1 MKRRVLSLIMALVIL
16 LTMLPTS
23 ALAQEMETSAAS
35 APVADTK
42 GAPKVTDPTAAPT
55 TAGTTPADTTP
66 TVAAT
71 TPMESTVP
79 ATADGTLAAEGK
91 VAPQNGEGIAVYS
104 SGPVAKVG
112 DTEYDTLEEILGVM
126 EPVEIT
132 LLDDVSEALAV
143 YATTTINMD
152 GHTISSDIEAYDSL
166 TLTNGTV
173 KGNITVDISDDGAF
187 TMTAPADAAAAIDGG
202 LNVVSGSCSVS
213 GAKIGVK
220 GALTFDGDDLVIT
233 GTEKAVELTSE
244 AEPASKTFYG
254 STSVD
259 GETTEEATFDT
270 DTYKVSGEVA
280 KKLTNKLSDNVT
292 PPAQASV
299 TLDSTE
305 RNVTAGETVT
315 FTATY
320 TGTGTLDAYIQ
331 KNGQDENVAV
341 TLEKAEDGTYT
352 VSAKIGAETPTRD
365 YTLYVCEVNN
375 SFVQAKATIHVTAL
389 TPVAEVNG
397 KRYALLNNAF
407 AAANDG
413 DTVTMLANHTT
424 DWEAVNAGDESTLA
438 IVTKKLTLDLNGKTV
453 DYLMVGGIAFDEETQ
468 TITAVY
474 PGNLTVMSSREGGTA
489 ASTINAL
496 DFVKGTLD
504 IQSGQIGDYGES
516 GLTCNGD
523 SGSVTISGGTVLGL
537 TVGDG
542 ASVTVSG
549 GTLHGG
555 NWFND
560 GTLNITGGTFSD
572 VSFLNNGGTIAIS
585 GGTFGAITNNDAST
599 LIPPMLLLAKGYA
612 FYDQYDD
619 TLKDGSVRDALKNV
633 TVKSHTHAIENG
645 KCACGLTATVSDSKG
660 DFYNTLQA
668 ALDAA
673 AKDSTIQWVQPE
685 QDLTEQV
692 TFDAADA
699 VVTVRMNGKT
709 LTAPNNDAPAVTVSG
724 GTLIF
729 ADAATI
735 SMPTTADPYNQ
746 TITYAVSISGGKL
759 VFQGKLTAEGG
770 VFNIPGN
777 RTVQM
782 PAVYANGGEL
792 DLQGDLDLKSGL
804 TISGNAKLTRKLTK
818 GTFRTDYMEGDRLS
832 VTGASNYK
840 YLEYLLEDGYAFV
853 DKDDHNVFRCVS
865 SFKSWSGSDVTIVP
879 HEHTWGPEG
888 ELYSCTACGKSCG
901 HPDGYPDGKCPICG
915 KPCPHDMADQSSTDF
930 HYYCRYCG
938 KQMFARIQTDTY
950 KWSFFPNLKDAM
962 AAAEDGQTI
971 VLLDD
976 IDNSDQTAA
985 VTGNGKTVTLDLN
998 GHTITDGWIYVGI
1011 SEDDWNDQTSSML
1024 KIIGSGSFTTSG
1036 ILGVGY
1042 KATLDLS
1049 GWAGG
1054 TISGV
1059 SLSKNGN
1066 EQPNPESLLI
1076 VSENIGTIGTLG
1088 FYNWPSSGIK
1098 TKLTGGTYG
1107 SITITTHVNDGEPY
1121 SSMLAPGYAF
1131 QYVGTGDYVNYAE
1144 TATNQ
1149 GNTIKNVKVVK
1160 CTHGGTNGFDFGA
1173 TNCPYCNAPA
1183 VAQTAL
1189 QNVEGDPWRNFA
1201 DLQTALDADRA
1212 GGSTLSLLT
1221 DVTGDSTIDGTQD
1234 TGLDLNGH
1242 SITGTVTVKGI
1253 KGDYITTT
1261 LSNTENTTTA
1271 SIDKVVAF
1279 DGAELAG
1286 SKYPAVIGELTLA
1299 EGATW
1304 KTILNDT
1311 ALGYKVLNADG
1322 THKWYAP
1329 EDVNGSQLNNV
1340 IINRLPI
1347 TSKTLYLKVGG
1358 KNLTGNPKVER
1369 GTTVQLCAYCNTS
1382 GASVNFFVGERGSD
1396 GMYSFS
1402 KLTSEYK
1409 KIGSTWYYVAECNF
1423 NKIGEHG
1430 IYFTASKDG
1439 YSVSSELRTLT
1450 VTKLNLSKAVIT
1462 FPNGNESVYQPYNT
1476 TTGVPPYVVTYNG
1489 SELKAGVDYTV
1500 VSGDSRSTVGT
1511 ATLTIKATDDGD
1523 YTGQKTARWTVAA
1536 HKATISVG
1544 DIIKVYDGTTD
1555 LPANASIKFKSADS
1569 RYAPSGG
1576 PLPLVAGEDYQILNA
1591 SYDSANASEDEKTIS
1606 FTIKL
1611 TDRNYTFEDGTTQK
1625 DFVLNGADTDG
1636 IFAINKAD
1644 APTNIQ
1650 PGTLNVINGT
1660 TLTYTYNF
1668 SQLLPELSKGE
1679 YGTVSYKHVSVTG
1692 LAQGYDVVGT
1702 ARVNETTGA
1711 LTLPFSSV
1719 WNVSQLPPGSV
1730 AGIVNVYVYTQNFQP
1745 FVLVLDLYPIDQIKP
1760 VADGDITAS
1769 EITYGDE
1776 LSKSEISGA
1785 MKDPDTGETVNGT
1798 FAWKDGTVT
1807 PNAGS
1812 CPAEWT
1818 FTPDESYGGI
1828 YATVTGRVN
1837 VLVNQVTI
1845 PEGTVTVKQK
1855 GTLYYTGSE
1864 QVAEIEIT
1872 GAENL
1877 DAKFEYAIK
1886 ESYVHNPTV
1895 PAFTEA
1901 GTYRVHYM
1909 VTSQNYDIP
1918 SGWFTVT
1925 IAPLP
1930 ISLLSVDSISKAY
1943 DGNANVMLSADK
1955 LTFFSKAANVWN
1967 IKLPDTALTFSDAQ
1981 FTMKQADG
1989 RYLPSPEAGGGK
2001 AFSFTMTLANDNY
2014 VLEREPEG
2022 TKTVSNTFA
2031 TDDTTR
2037 FTITKAAA
2045 PASIPNGALNVINGT
2060 ILDYTYDFKSLLPT
2074 APTGEYG
2081 TVNYTLVQPFN
2092 LSTGYAVYDE
2102 SALKFEN
2109 GVLTLPLQTTGG
2121 TQTGKIGTVTVTVT
2135 TGNYQDFTLMLDLN
2149 AVNKIKLTPGD
2160 ISCTEITYGQTLN
2173 ESTITGTM
2181 YAVDDEAKTTPIP
2194 GTFHWEQPTEI
2205 PTNGQKFVFV
2215 FIPNENKYDTYTGEL
2230 AIKVNPKSIEGAE
2243 VTVTNP
2249 TYDGYA
2255 WPYPAGVKVVLD
2267 GKTLQYQVDYTYP
2280 TLNSPA
2286 INAGGSHTVT
2296 IQGIGNY
2303 TGTIEKSWTIEL
2315 RNVPHPTLTVEDGV
2329 YNNGNEVRPTITL
2342 TDDRGKTIDPKEY
2355 AVEFENNTGAGT
2367 GTVTITDKDG
2377 GNYILGKAS
2386 TTFTIAKAPAPTLTA
2401 HQVTQKYT
2409 LKTKQTITLPDL
2421 ESLGMPSDA
2430 QVPGT
2435 DAFHSGSY
2443 SPEGKIE
2450 NGWGVDVDTGAIT
2463 YALADGTAAGDV
2475 ITFTLLVRSKNY
2487 EDATVTV
2494 KLTLTERDAPILTL
2508 PESITVDYTGA
2519 EIPVSAVTG
2528 KRAAFYGKDVL
2539 GTWSW
2544 KDGQAITN
2552 ATDSDNKT
2560 IVFTPDDLVNYH
2572 PVEGEVYVIIS
2583 RVAPD
2588 YTAPTAKDGLIYNGN
2603 AQTLVNAGS
2612 TAHGKLLYSLSKDGA
2627 YSETVP
2633 TGTDAVEYTVW
2644 YKVAGDSNHTDT
2656 QPASV
2661 TVTVAPKTV
2670 TATVTVSGG
2679 SLTYTGDPLKPDV
2692 IVKDGDT
2699 VISPEE
2705 YDVSYK
2711 GNVNAGTATVT
2722 VRSKAGGNYTVSGS
2736 TTFEIGK
2743 AASDV
2748 KTAPAANTGLV
2759 YNGGEQALVTTGTAL
2774 GGKLKYRL
2782 GESGEFTAEL
2792 PKAANAGTYTVY
2804 YMVEGDGNHRDS
2816 EVYSLTVTIEKAK
2829 VTVKALD
2836 KSIYTDDKAPD
2847 LSNPALD
2854 KDYTVTGLFGEDALT
2869 GDIKLTYVDASGT
2882 EITPDTTKVGQA
2894 IIRAS
2899 GLTAPNGNYTVVFV
2913 DGKLTVDER
2922 PVYTIKATAG
2932 LHGSITPSGNVDVL
2946 HGGSQTFTI
2955 AANSGYAIS
2964 NVKVDGVSIGA
2975 VKSYTFENVIGNH
2988 TIEVTFMKANGNPQ
3002 TGVMVDEVT
3011 GEYYV
3016 A

>member
-23 ALAQEMETSAAS
+23 ALAQEMETPAAGAS
-35 APVADTK
+35 VEATK
-42 GAPKVTDPTAAPT
+42 GTPETTAPT
-55 TAGTTPADTTP
+55 TAP
-66 TVAAT
+66 TVAVTA
-71 TPMESTVP
+71 STKGSVP
-79 ATADGTLAAEGK
+79 ATEDSVLSTEGDI
-91 VAPQNGEGIAVYS
+91 APQNGEGSAVYS
-104 SGPVAKVG
+104 NGYVAEING
-112 DTEYDTLEEILGVM
+112 TPYETLEEALDVALGET
-126 EPVEIT
+126 EPVEIA
-132 LLDDVSEALAV
+132 LLSNVTEDIII
-143 YATTTINMD
+143 YAATTINMNSFSITGNID
-152 GHTISSDIEAYDSL
+152 ATASL
-166 TLTNGTV
+166 TLKNGTV
-173 KGNITVDISDDGAF
+173 VGNVTVDTDGTF
-187 TMTAPADAAAAIDGG
+187 IMTAPGNAEVAIDGG
-202 LNVVSGSCSVS
+202 LEVNAGSCSII

-220 GALTFDGDDLVIT
+220 GTMSFDGDDLVIT
-233 GTEKAVELTSE
+233 GTEKAVELTSA

-259 GETTEEATFDT
+259 GETTEKATFDT
-270 DTYKVSGEVA
+270 DTYKVSGGVA

-352 VSAKIGAETPTRD
+352 VSAKIDAETPTRD
-365 YTLYVCEVNN
+365 YTLYVHEVNN

-424 DWEAVNAGDESTLA
+424 DWDAVDAGDESTLA

-453 DYLMVGGIAFDEETQ
+453 DYLMVGDIAFDEETQ

-560 GTLNITGGTFSD
+560 GTLNITGGTFSN
-572 VSFLNNGGTIAIS
+572 VYFNNNGGTIAIS

-645 KCACGLTATVSDSKG
+645 KCACGLAATVSDSNG

-692 TFDAADA
+692 TFDTADA

-879 HEHTWGPEG
+879 HEHTWGPKG

-962 AAAEDGQTI
+962 AAAEAGQTI

-998 GHTITDGWIYVGI
+998 GHTITGGWIYVGI
-1011 SEDDWNDQTSSML
+1011 SEDDLNNQTSSTL
-1024 KIIGSGSFTTSG
+1024 KIIGSGSFINAG
-1036 ILGVGY
+1036 IYGNLSVGY
-1042 KATLDLS
+1042 SATLDLS
-1049 GWAGG
+1049 GWVGENN
-1054 TISGV
+1054 TITRV
-1059 SLSKNGN
+1059 ELSKNGN

-1131 QYVGTGDYVNYAE
+1131 QYVGTGDYVNYVE

-1201 DLQTALDADRA
+1201 DLQTALDADRD
-1212 GGSTLSLLT
+1212 GSSTLSLLT
-1221 DVTGDSTIDGTQD
+1221 DVTGDYTINGTQG

-1242 SITGTVTVKGI
+1242 SIKGTVTVKGI

-1261 LSNTENTTTA
+1261 LSNTQNTTTA

-1286 SKYPAVIGELTLA
+1286 SGYPAVIGELTLA

-1304 KTILNDT
+1304 NNILNDT
-1311 ALGYKVLNADG
+1311 ALGYKVLNTDG

-1329 EDVNGSQLNNV
+1329 ADVPAGSTELKNV

-1450 VTKLNLSKAVIT
+1450 VTKPNLSNAVIT

-1500 VSGDSRSTVGT
+1500 VRGDSRSTVGT

-1555 LPANASIKFKSADS
+1555 LPANASIKLKSADS

-1625 DFVLNGADTDG
+1625 DFVLNGADVSQT
-1636 IFAINKAD
+1636 FKINQATVTPSEITQYIYNDLAK
-1644 APTNIQ
+1644 
-1650 PGTLNVINGT
+1650 
-1660 TLTYTYNF
+1660 TYTLDLAA
-1668 SQLLPELSKGE
+1668 LLPELSTGCE
-1679 YGTVSYKHVSVTG
+1679 YGKIQYQGRDFHFTDSTYLDFNNLMSVSREG
-1692 LAQGYDVVGT
+1692 I
-1702 ARVNETTGA
+1702 
-1711 LTLPFSSV
+1711 LTLPI
-1719 WNVSQLPPGSV
+1719 VS
-1730 AGIVNVYVYTQNFQP
+1730 AHTADVNKQIGTITVPVVTTNYQRFEFTIKVVISERIP
-1745 FVLVLDLYPIDQIKP
+1745 LDKSGVTVSATD
-1760 VADGDITAS
+1760 
-1769 EITYGDE
+1769 ITYGQTLAE
-1776 LSKSEISGA
+1776 SKL
-1785 MKDPDTGETVNGT
+1785 
-1798 FAWKDGTVT
+1798 TVT
-1807 PNAGS
+1807 GSMICPRTGNEIPGKYTWTNSTTKPNAGDYE
-1812 CPAEWT
+1812 AEWT
-1818 FTPDESYGGI
+1818 FTPAEVYEE
-1828 YATVTGRVN
+1828 YAPATGK
-1837 VLVNQVTI
+1837 
-1845 PEGTVTVKQK
+1845 VTVHVSKAQLTDVSVSQD
-1855 GTLYYTGSE
+1855 GTLTYNGQPQSAKVTTTATTVDGTSVNFLYALSE
-1864 QVAEIEIT
+1864 
-1872 GAENL
+1872 N
-1877 DAKFEYAIK
+1877 DSFE
-1886 ESYVHNPTV
+1886 PTI
-1895 PAFTEA
+1895 PAFTDA
-1901 GTYRVHYM
+1901 GTYTVYFYTVDPNRNHE
-1909 VTSQNYDIP
+1909 TSGG
-1918 SGWFTVT
+1918 SFTVT

-1930 ISLLSVDSISKAY
+1930 ISFLSVEKISKTY
-1943 DGNANVMLSADK
+1943 DGTADVTLSADM
-1955 LTFFSKAANVWN
+1955 LTFFSEAAGGLLG

-1989 RYLPSPEAGGGK
+1989 NYLPSPEAGNGK
-2001 AFSFTMTLANDNY
+2001 ALSFTMTLTSDNY
-2014 VLEREPEG
+2014 VFEGKPEG
-2022 TKTVSNTFA
+2022 TTEVSDVFA
-2031 TDDTTR
+2031 TDDVNR

-2045 PASIPNGALNVINGT
+2045 PANIPNGTLNVINGT

-2092 LSTGYAVYDE
+2092 LSTGYAVYGE

-2267 GKTLQYQVDYTYP
+2267 GKTLQYQVDYTYL

-2303 TGTIEKSWTIEL
+2303 TGTIEKSWTIEP

-2377 GNYILGKAS
+2377 GNYILGTAS

-2401 HQVTQKYT
+2401 YQITQKYT

-2430 QVPGT
+2430 QVS
-2435 DAFHSGSY
+2435 DANAFHSGSCA
-2443 SPEGKIE
+2443 SADKLES
-2450 NGWGVDVDTGAIT
+2450 GWGVDVDTGAIT

-2494 KLTLTERDAPILTL
+2494 KLTLTERDAPVLTL
-2508 PESITVDYTGA
+2508 PDSITVDYTGA

-2528 KRAAFYGKDVL
+2528 KRAAFDGKDVP

-2544 KDGQAITN
+2544 KAGLAITN
-2552 ATDSDNKT
+2552 ATDTGSKT
-2560 IVFTPDDLVNYH
+2560 IIFTPDDPVNYH
-2572 PVEGEVYVIIS
+2572 PVEGTVWVTIS
-2583 RVAPD
+2583 PVASA
-2588 YTAPTAKDGLIYNGN
+2588 YTAPTAMDGLIYGGN
-2603 AQTLVNAGS
+2603 AQALVNAGS

-2633 TGTDAVEYTVW
+2633 TGTDAGEYTVW

-2743 AASDV
+2743 AASEV
-2748 KTAPAANTGLV
+2748 RTAPGANAGLV
-2759 YNGGEQALVTTGTAL
+2759 YNGGEQTLITTGTAL

-2816 EVYSLTVTIEKAK
+2816 EIYSLTVTVGKAK
-2829 VTVKALD
+2829 VTVTALD
-2836 KSIYTDDKAPD
+2836 KRIYTDDKAPD
-2847 LSNPALD
+2847 LSKPVAG

-2869 GDIKLTYVDASGT
+2869 GDTKLTYVDASGT
-2882 EITPDTTKVGQA
+2882 EITPDTAKVGKT
-2894 IIRAS
+2894 IIRA
-2899 GLTAPNGNYTVVFV
+2899 GRLTAPSDNYTVVFV

-2932 LHGSITPSGNVDVL
+2932 SHGSITPSGDVDVL

-2975 VKSYTFENVIGNH
+2975 VKSYTFENVTENH

>member
-23 ALAQEMETSAAS
+23 ALAQEMETPAAGAS
-35 APVADTK
+35 VEATK
-42 GAPKVTDPTAAPT
+42 GTPETTAPT
-55 TAGTTPADTTP
+55 TAP
-66 TVAAT
+66 TVAVTA
-71 TPMESTVP
+71 STEGSVP
-79 ATADGTLAAEGK
+79 ATEDSVLPTKGDI
-91 VAPQNGEGIAVYS
+91 APQSGEGIAVYS

-112 DTEYDTLEEILGVM
+112 DTEYETLNEILAGM
-126 EPVEIT
+126 EPVDIT
-132 LLDDVSEALAV
+132 LLDDVSEPLAV

-187 TMTAPADAAAAIDGG
+187 TMTAPGNAEVAIDGG
-202 LNVVSGSCSVS
+202 LKVNAGSCSII

-220 GALTFDGDDLVIT
+220 GTMSFDGDDLVIT
-233 GTEKAVELTSE
+233 GTEKAVELTSA

-270 DTYKVSGEVA
+270 DTYKVSGGVA

-352 VSAKIGAETPTRD
+352 VSAKIDAETPTRD
-365 YTLYVCEVNN
+365 YTLYVHEVNN
-375 SFVQAKATIHVTAL
+375 SSVQAKATIHVTAL

-413 DTVTMLANHTT
+413 DTVTMLANHET
-424 DWEAVNAGDESTLA
+424 DWDAVDAGDESTLA

-453 DYLMVGGIAFDEETQ
+453 DYLMVGDIAFDEETQ

-474 PGNLTVMSSREGGTA
+474 PGYLTVMSSREGGTV

-496 DFVKGTLD
+496 DFVKGTLE
-504 IQSGQIGDYGES
+504 IQSGQIGYSGGS

-549 GTLHGG
+549 GTLHEG

-560 GTLNITGGTFSD
+560 GTLNITGGTF
-572 VSFLNNGGTIAIS
+572 NNVIFNNRNGTIAIS
-585 GGTFGAITNNDAST
+585 GGTFGAIWNRGSST
-599 LIPPMLLLAKGYA
+599 DIPPMSLLAKGYA
-612 FYDQYDD
+612 FYGQYDD

-633 TVKSHTHAIENG
+633 TVKAHTHTIENG
-645 KCACGLTATVSDSKG
+645 KCDCGLAATVSDSNG

-673 AKDSTIQWVQPE
+673 VKDSTIQWVQPE
-685 QDLTEQV
+685 QDLAEQV

-709 LTAPNNDAPAVTVSG
+709 LTAPNNNAPAVTVSG

-735 SMPTTADPYNQ
+735 SMPTTADPWNK

-759 VFQGKLTAEGG
+759 VFQGDLTARGG
-770 VFNIPGN
+770 EFNNPGN
-777 RTVQM
+777 ATTQA

-792 DLQGDLDLKSGL
+792 DFQGKLDLKSGL
-804 TISGNAKLTRKLTK
+804 TISGTAKLTRKLTQ
-818 GTFRTDYMEGDRLS
+818 GTFWTDCMSGDRLS

-840 YLEYLLEDGYAFV
+840 HLEDLLADGYAFV
-853 DKDDHNVFRCVS
+853 DKDDSTVFRCAGS
-865 SFKSWSGSDVTIVP
+865 YTSWAGSDVTIVP
-879 HEHTWGPEG
+879 HEHTWGPDG
-888 ELYSCTACGKSCG
+888 GLYSCTACGKSCG
-901 HPDGYPDGKCPICG
+901 HPNGYPDGKCPVCG

-985 VTGNGKTVTLDLN
+985 VTGDGKTVTLDLN

-1011 SEDDWNDQTSSML
+1011 SEDNWSDQTSSTL
-1024 KIIGSGSFTTSG
+1024 KIIGSGSFINTGDYGNLS
-1036 ILGVGY
+1036 VGY
-1042 KATLDLS
+1042 SATLDLS
-1049 GWAGG
+1049 GWVGENN
-1054 TISGV
+1054 TITRV
-1059 SLSKNGN
+1059 ALSKNGN

-1131 QYVGTGDYVNYAE
+1131 QYVGTNEFVEYTKKAE
-1144 TATNQ
+1144 YT
-1149 GNTIKNVKVVK
+1149 GVNTINNVTVVK
-1160 CTHGGTNGFDFGA
+1160 CTHGGTNGFDNNS
-1173 TNCPYCNAPA
+1173 TTCPYCNAPA
-1183 VAQTAL
+1183 VAETAL
-1189 QNVEGDPWRNFA
+1189 NNGEGNRLWRKFA
-1201 DLQTALDADRA
+1201 DLQTALDADRD
-1212 GGSTLSLLT
+1212 GGAEFKLLT
-1221 DVTGDSTIDGTQD
+1221 DVTGDYTIDGTQD

-1242 SITGTVTVKGI
+1242 SIKGTVTVKGI

-1261 LSNTENTTTA
+1261 LSNTQNTTTV

-1286 SKYPAVIGELTLA
+1286 SGSPAVIGELTLA

-1304 KTILNDT
+1304 KTILNGT
-1311 ALGYKVLNADG
+1311 ALGYEVLNADG
-1322 THKWYAP
+1322 THKWYAQD
-1329 EDVNGSQLNNV
+1329 DVKVSQLNNV

-1347 TSKTLYLKVGG
+1347 TTKTLNLKVGG
-1358 KNLTGNPKVER
+1358 KNLNGNKVER
-1369 GTTVQLCAYCNTS
+1369 GTTVQLCAGCNAKDANVYIYT
-1382 GASVNFFVGERGSD
+1382 GEPAGD
-1396 GMYSFS
+1396 GTFTYSQQ
-1402 KLTSEYK
+1402 KAEYK
-1409 KIGSTWYYVAECNF
+1409 KIGTNWYYVVELDA
-1423 NKIGEHG
+1423 KTIGTYD
-1430 IYFTASKDG
+1430 IYFTATKDG
-1439 YSVSSELRTLT
+1439 YSVTSSHKKLT
-1450 VTKLNLSKAVIT
+1450 VTKATIPTSAIT
-1462 FPNGNESVYQPYNT
+1462 APVANALTYNGNEQALVTAGSVTDYGTMKYSLTKNGTYSQDIPTGTDARAYTVWYRVFGDANHNDT
-1476 TTGVPPYVVTYNG
+1476 APASVTVSIGKKPLTITGV
-1489 SELKAGVDYTV
+1489 
-1500 VSGDSRSTVGT
+1500 T
-1511 ATLTIKATDDGD
+1511 AASK
-1523 YTGQKTARWTVAA
+1523 
-1536 HKATISVG
+1536 S
-1544 DIIKVYDGTTD
+1544 YDGTTNADISSVTFDNVTLNRGTDYTVTASFDDAGVGSGKNVTATVTLMGQAANNYALEQSSFPTTGSITKATIDPSGTQLHQTVFND
-1555 LPANASIKFKSADS
+1555 LAKTYEIDLNQVLDKILPEGGKYGDIQYGKPSVSMYSDYYPAGGATIGNGKLSLSINKAASIKQGDEI
-1569 RYAPSGG
+1569 GT
-1576 PLPLVAGEDYQILNA
+1576 VAVQVETTNYQP
-1591 SYDSANASEDEKTIS
+1591 
-1606 FTIKL
+1606 F
-1611 TDRNYTFEDGTTQK
+1611 
-1625 DFVLNGADTDG
+1625 
-1636 IFAINKAD
+1636 
-1644 APTNIQ
+1644 
-1650 PGTLNVINGT
+1650 
-1660 TLTYTYNF
+1660 TLTIHVIAQDKVVPVLAEGN
-1668 SQLLPELSKGE
+1668 
-1679 YGTVSYKHVSVTG
+1679 TVSAT
-1692 LAQGYDVVGT
+1692 D
-1702 ARVNETTGA
+1702 
-1711 LTLPFSSV
+1711 
-1719 WNVSQLPPGSV
+1719 
-1730 AGIVNVYVYTQNFQP
+1730 
-1745 FVLVLDLYPIDQIKP
+1745 
-1760 VADGDITAS
+1760 
-1769 EITYGDE
+1769 ITYGQKLADST
-1776 LSKSEISGA
+1776 LTA
-1785 MKDPDTGETVNGT
+1785 TGSMICPRTKKAIPGT
-1798 FAWKDGTVT
+1798 FAWTNKDFK
-1807 PNAGS
+1807 PDAS
-1812 CPAEWT
+1812 DSYEAEWT
-1818 FTPDESYGGI
+1818 FTPAEVYEE
-1828 YATVTGRVN
+1828 YAPATGK
-1837 VLVNQVTI
+1837 
-1845 PEGTVTVKQK
+1845 VTVHVSKAQLTDVSVSQD
-1855 GTLYYTGSE
+1855 GTLTYNGQPQSAKVTTTATTVDGTSVNFLYALSE
-1864 QVAEIEIT
+1864 
-1872 GAENL
+1872 N
-1877 DAKFEYAIK
+1877 DSFE
-1886 ESYVHNPTV
+1886 PTI
-1895 PAFTEA
+1895 PAFTDA
-1901 GTYRVHYM
+1901 GTYTVYYYTVDPHRNHE
-1909 VTSQNYDIP
+1909 TSGG
-1918 SGWFTVT
+1918 SFTVT

-1930 ISLLSVDSISKAY
+1930 ISFLSVEKISKTY
-1943 DGNANVMLSADK
+1943 DGTADVTLSADM
-1955 LTFFSKAANVWN
+1955 LTFFSEAAGGLLG

-1989 RYLPSPEAGGGK
+1989 NYLPSPEAGNGK
-2001 AFSFTMTLANDNY
+2001 ALSFTMTLTSDNY
-2014 VLEREPEG
+2014 VFEGKPEG
-2022 TKTVSNTFA
+2022 TITVSDTFV
-2031 TDDTTR
+2031 TDDSSR

-2215 FIPNENKYDTYTGEL
+2215 FISNENKYDTYTGEL

-2303 TGTIEKSWTIEL
+2303 TGTIEKSWTIEP

-2342 TDDRGKTIDPKEY
+2342 TDDRDKTIDPKEY

-2367 GTVTITDKDG
+2367 GTVTITDKEG
-2377 GNYILGKAS
+2377 GNYILGTVS

-2401 HQVTQKYT
+2401 YPVTQKYT
-2409 LKTKQTITLPDL
+2409 LKTKQTILLPGL
-2421 ESLGMPSDA
+2421 ESLGMPGDA
-2430 QVPGT
+2430 QVSDT
-2435 DAFHSGSY
+2435 NAFHSGSY

-2450 NGWGVDVDTGAIT
+2450 NGWGVDVNTGAIT
-2463 YALADGTAAGDV
+2463 YALADGVAAGDV
-2475 ITFTLLVRSKNY
+2475 ITFTLLVRSSNY

-2494 KLTLTERDAPILTL
+2494 VLTLTERDTPSLTL
-2508 PESITVDYTGA
+2508 PDIITVDYTGA

-2528 KRAAFYGKDVL
+2528 KSAAFDGKDVP

-2544 KDGQAITN
+2544 KAGQAITN
-2552 ATDSDNKT
+2552 ATDTGNKA
-2560 IVFTPDDLVNYH
+2560 IIFTPDDLVNYH
-2572 PVEGEVYVIIS
+2572 PVEGTVFVSIS

-2612 TAHGKLLYSLSKDGA
+2612 TAHGKLLYSLDKDGT
-2627 YSETVP
+2627 YSETIP
-2633 TGTDAVEYTVW
+2633 TGTDAGEYTVW

-2670 TATVTVSGG
+2670 TATVTVSGD
-2679 SLTYTGDPLKPDV
+2679 SLTYTGDPLKPDI

-2699 VISPEE
+2699 VISPGE
-2705 YDVSYK
+2705 YEVSYED
-2711 GNVNAGTATVT
+2711 NVNAGTATVT
-2722 VRSKAGGNYTVSGS
+2722 VKNKAGGNYTVSGS

-2782 GESGEFTAEL
+2782 GETGEFTAEL

-2804 YMVEGDGNHRDS
+2804 YMVEGDSNHRDS
-2816 EVYSLTVTIEKAK
+2816 EVYSLTVTVDKAK
-2829 VTVKALD
+2829 VTVTALD
-2836 KSIYTDDKAPD
+2836 KRIYADDKAPD
-2847 LSNPALD
+2847 LSKPVAG

-2869 GDIKLTYVDASGT
+2869 GDTKLTYVDASGT

-2894 IIRAS
+2894 IIRAG
-2899 GLTAPNGNYTVVFV
+2899 GLTAPSDNYTVVFA

-2975 VKSYTFENVIGNH
+2975 VKSYTFENVTENH